1 MTEARW
7 QELYFKLVNETDR
20 SLIEQETMELENA
33 LQERL
38 GEIDPQRDTE
48 EYPLLIRTIES
59 VNGLKFQNLG
69 AGSSS
74 SPRSNQPATFQTP
87 LYLTI
92 IDLDHRYVEVSD
104 DFCRLVGYGRH
115 ELIGRKYDE
124 LTAPNTSDI
133 EAVFRMFQ
141 ELGHMEGLWV
151 LAHRK
156 GARILVRYK
165 CHLRDDLLIEGKL
178 EPLNIDYSAKPNQR
192 RTYGGGKPVT
202 SATELS

>member
-7 QELYFKLVNETDR
+7 QELYFTLVNETDR
-20 SLIEQETMELENA
+20 SLIELEIIEAENA

-38 GEIDPQRDTE
+38 EEIDPQKNVE
-48 EYPLLIRTIES
+48 EYPLLTRTIES
-59 VNGLKFQNLG
+59 VNRLKFQHFGLANFS
-69 AGSSS
+69 AT
-74 SPRSNQPATFQTP
+74 RNQRLNFQSP

-133 EAVFRMFQ
+133 EGVYKMFR
-141 ELGHMEGLWV
+141 ELGHMQGLWI
-151 LAHRK
+151 LLHRE
-156 GARILVRYK
+156 GTRILVRYK
-165 CHLRDDLLIEGKL
+165 CHLREDLLIEGKL
-178 EPLNIDYSAKPNQR
+178 EPLDINYSAKSISGFMTVGNHSQ
-192 RTYGGGKPVT
+192 V
-202 SATELS
+202 